1 MQTALIEVDNVRDC
15 ILPTTDRRQF
25 PVVEVSKRTLGMMR
39 EKRRS
44 EGEVM
49 SCRVW
54 YSLYDRLL
62 YREALLEAFK
72 KVKSANGAPGVDG
85 QSCKDFALHLD
96 ANIHTLL
103 IELRGKTYRPT
114 PVKRVEIAKPD
125 GGIRKIG
132 IPIVRDRVVQQ
143 AVKNILDPIFD
154 PGFHPSSY
162 GYRPKRSAQD
172 AIAKATA
179 FMRDYGLEW
188 VVDMDLSKCF
198 DTLDHELIIHAIR
211 EKVADGS
218 ILKLI
223 RMFLESGVLNSGA
236 LEPTDVGSPQGGVIS
251 PLLANI
257 YLDKFDQ
264 YMRCRGHRITRYADD
279 IVIFKGS
286 KAGAENVLE
295 VATEYLEKRL
305 KLTVNQKKTHI
316 TSLMQGVPYLGVVI
330 RSGFTQIKDDRL
342 QGFKDKIRR
351 RTKRNSPVNLQKI
364 ISDLNPILRGFA
376 NYFKVANC
384 KSVFQSMMKWIR
396 RRLRAIQM
404 KLWKVPQKLHRRLR
418 QLGYQ
423 GEFQRIKMASW
434 RNAACQYSHWAM
446 PKKWFDELGL
456 FAMDKIETGVLPPIN
471 RG

>member
-1 MQTALIEVDNVRDC
+1 M
-15 ILPTTDRRQF
+15 
-25 PVVEVSKRTLGMMR
+25 G
-39 EKRRS
+39 
-44 EGEVM
+44 
-49 SCRVW
+49 CRVW

-85 QSCKDFALHLD
+85 QSCKDFALQLD
-96 ANIHTLL
+96 TNIHTLL
-103 IELRGKTYRPT
+103 IELRGKTYRPS

-132 IPIVRDRVVQQ
+132 IPTVRDRVVQQ
-143 AVKNILDPIFD
+143 AVKNILEPIFD

-162 GYRPKRSAQD
+162 GYRPKRSAQE

-198 DTLDHELIIHAIR
+198 DTLDHELIIHALR

-223 RMFLESGVLNSGA
+223 RMFLESGVLNSGV

-257 YLDKFDQ
+257 YLDNFDQ
-264 YMRCRGHRITRYADD
+264 YMRRKGHRITRYADD

-330 RSGFTQIKDDRL
+330 RSRFTQIKGDRL
-342 QGFKDKIRR
+342 QGFKDKIRSC
-351 RTKRNSPVNLQKI
+351 TKRNSPVNLQKI

-396 RRLRAIQM
+396 RRLRAIQL

-423 GEFQRIKMASW
+423 GEFQRIDMASW

-446 PKKWFDELGL
+446 PKKWFDKLGL